1 MAGPFFYAA
10 TRSTRPDA
18 TSTIVLARATALLTR
33 TCARS
38 SGGTLTRCASATASG
53 TLQPPGTTRPTS
65 LDYSFT
71 RGPMVTPSALAARRS
86 HPPSRHRRARRWPRS
101 RTTRACCSLRQHIR
115 RTSFSSWA
123 TKWISA
129 RQWDTGATRRTT
141 RSMRRCCGRSPAS
154 SSRSTASAPI
164 WAMPG
169 LVKGWVGRSSTT
181 TPTTAGTRATHPPT
195 ICTSRSLVRAPR
207 RSRRPSPRAWATTS
221 RPGATSTSPARI
233 GPGPSSGRG
242 PHRARTPPDATRLS
256 CSGAR
261 SRSSGATATS
271 TRTSQARGAKGYR
284 ER

>member
-1 MAGPFFYAA
+1 MCLGGLSPSHWA
-10 TRSTRPDA
+10 TH
-18 TSTIVLARATALLTR
+18 VLPTLLI
-33 TCARS
+33 
-38 SGGTLTRCASATASG
+38 
-53 TLQPPGTTRPTS
+53 TTKHRV
-65 LDYSFT
+65 
-71 RGPMVTPSALAARRS
+71 RIRQ
-86 HPPSRHRRARRWPRS
+86 SRIRRALHVTSHGSCVARIRFPG
-101 RTTRACCSLRQHIR
+101 CSLRQHIR

-233 GPGPSSGRG
+233 GRGPSSGRG
-242 PHRARTPPDATRLS
+242 PHRARKPPDATRLS